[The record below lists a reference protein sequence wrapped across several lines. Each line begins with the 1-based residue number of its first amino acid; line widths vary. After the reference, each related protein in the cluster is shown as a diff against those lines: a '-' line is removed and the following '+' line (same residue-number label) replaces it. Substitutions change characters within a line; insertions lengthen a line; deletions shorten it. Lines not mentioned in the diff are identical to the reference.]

1 MKLVRLINYSK
12 ICTGK
17 HLSGSFPI
25 QSGLKQEYALT
36 ALFFNFAVEY
46 ALRKVQENQV
56 GLKLN
61 GTHQLLAYTDDV
73 NLLGDNTDTIKKN
86 TETLTDA
93 GKEVGLEINAGKTR
107 HMLLSCHQN
116 AGQNHYIKIA
126 ADPLKCYTVEIFGK
140 DSKKYKFDSGGN

>member
-1 MKLVRLINYSK
+1 MKIVRLINYSK

-17 HLSGSFPI
+17 HLSGSFTI
-25 QSGLKQEYALT
+25 QSGLKQGDALT
-36 ALFFNFAVEY
+36 TLFFNLALEY
-46 ALRKVQENQV
+46 AIRKVQENQV

-61 GTHQLLAYTDDV
+61 RTHQLLAYTDDV

-107 HMLLSCHQN
+107 YMLLFCHQK

-126 ADPLKCYTVEIFGK
+126 ADPLKCDTVQIFGK
-140 DSKKYKFDSGGN
+140 DSKKSKFVSGGK